1 MTKNPGAS
9 RIRITPR
16 DIQVIRE
23 IDEHGFRAFSELR
36 SSSLKSYS
44 RVWAWQ
50 LMKRLAKAKLID
62 EVRTGDGSLLGWKST
77 DDPLLR
83 DFNADTSG
91 KINRGKAP
99 RYGNSFYHDQEVRWA
114 LDQLKNLS
122 SISQIKTESKLKEDA
137 FSGRGRLSLREMKQV
152 SASIPDASFILKV
165 SNDPY
170 RVAFEMELNRKSN
183 KRVELKLEHYIAKNE
198 YDLIL
203 YVCGNDAIERH
214 LKRIYEHVLET
225 SPQVRFTKKRGLIY
239 FTQLQNLKA
248 DFKKAVFIGPNDDFY
263 FQEIA

>member
-50 LMKRLAKAKLID
+50 LMKRLANAKLID
-62 EVRTGDGSLLGWKST
+62 EVRTGDGALLGWKST
-77 DDPLLR
+77 DDPVLR
-83 DFNADTSG
+83 DFPADTSS

-99 RYGNSFYHDQEVRWA
+99 RYGNSFYHDHEVRWA
-114 LDQLKNLS
+114 LD
-122 SISQIKTESKLKEDA
+122 QIKTESKLKEDA
-137 FSGRGRLSLREMKQV
+137 FSGRGQLSLREMKRV
-152 SASIPDASFILKV
+152 SEFIPDASFTLKV
-165 SNDPY
+165 NEDQY
-170 RVAFEMELNRKSN
+170 QVAFEMELNRKSN
-183 KRVELKLEHYIAKNE
+183 VRLELKLEHYIAKNE
-198 YDLIL
+198 YDLTF
-203 YVCGNDAIERH
+203 YACGNDAIERH

-225 SPQVRFTKKRGLIY
+225 SPLVRFTKKPGLIY

-248 DFKKAVFIGPNDDFY
+248 DFKKAIFTRPNDDFS